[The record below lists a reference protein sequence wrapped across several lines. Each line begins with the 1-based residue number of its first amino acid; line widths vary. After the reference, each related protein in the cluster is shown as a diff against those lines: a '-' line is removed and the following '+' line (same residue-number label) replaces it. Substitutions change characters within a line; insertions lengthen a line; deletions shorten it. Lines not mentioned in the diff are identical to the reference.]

1 MKVILGL
8 DLGTH
13 TGWAAI
19 CPDGRIE
26 SGVQHFEVARGDSP
40 GMRWLRFNA
49 WLDEVLRLTHPDLV
63 VYEQAHHRG
72 GAATEITIGF
82 ATRVQEACAEW
93 GTEHTTV
100 HSATLK
106 KFATGNGRASK
117 DEMIEAAETRWPGSF
132 AHDEADAR
140 WVAEWART
148 KYEHGPGPTPIGE

>member
-1 MKVILGL
+1 MTAILGL

-19 CPDGRIE
+19 YPDDHVE
-26 SGVQHFEVARGDSP
+26 SGVQHFELARGDSP

-72 GAATEITIGF
+72 GAATEIAIGF

-93 GTEHTTV
+93 GIEHTTV

-106 KFATGNGRASK
+106 KFATGSGRAGK
-117 DEMIEAAETRWPGSF
+117 PEMIEAAETRWGMQLTD
-132 AHDEADAR
+132 DEADAR
-140 WVAEWART
+140 WVAEWARIE
-148 KYEHGPGPTPIGE
+148 YAEEISPYG